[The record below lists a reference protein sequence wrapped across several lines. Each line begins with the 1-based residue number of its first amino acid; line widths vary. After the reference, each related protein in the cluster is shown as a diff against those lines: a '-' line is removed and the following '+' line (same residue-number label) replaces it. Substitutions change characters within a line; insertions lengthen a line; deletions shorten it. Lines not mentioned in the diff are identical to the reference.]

1 MIDLSLDTDT
11 VAKTTD
17 LDNVIQQIEML
28 FDTSPF
34 EVIGEP
40 NYGSDFEKFLW
51 NLNSSNY
58 DIENYI
64 SSKIQNEVELL
75 GFSVEVS
82 VGIMEGTE
90 NDIILAD
97 ITISR
102 DGNSYA
108 KTYRISE

>member
-11 VAKTTD
+11 VVKTAD
-17 LDNVIQQIEML
+17 LENVIQQIEML

-64 SSKIQNEVELL
+64 LSRIQNEVELL
-75 GFSVEVS
+75 GFSVEVT

>member
-1 MIDLSLDTDT
+1 MVDLSLDTID
-11 VAKTTD
+11 VVKTTD
-17 LDNVIQQIEML
+17 LENVIQQIEML

-51 NLNSSNY
+51 NLTASNY

-64 SSKIQNEVELL
+64 RSRIQSEVDLL
-75 GFSVEVS
+75 GFSVEVE
-82 VGIMEGTE
+82 VNLMEGTE

-102 DGNSYA
+102 DGYNYT
-108 KTYRISE
+108 KTYKIVQ